1 METLRDSTVVITGGG
16 TGIGRATARAFAD
29 EGADVLVVG
38 RTAARLTETADDRP
52 TIRTLVADITAPD
65 ASERIVAAATA
76 RSGRIDVLVHNAG
89 IVRDAPLGAVD
100 PADVTE
106 MLATNLLAPVYLT
119 QAALPYLGAGSV
131 VLNVSTAIGQRGWP
145 LAGGT
150 LYAATKAA
158 LDTLTRSWAVQ
169 LAPRGIRV
177 NAVAP
182 GPVATP
188 IATHQGLDADQAVA
202 LAARLIAHVP
212 LGRIGRP
219 EEVAYWLVA
228 LARPDAGY
236 ATGVVLPVDGGA
248 LVG

>member
-1 METLRDSTVVITGGG
+1 MNDLHDKTVIITGGG
-16 TGIGRATARAFAD
+16 TGIGRAAAHAFAD

-38 RTAARLTETADDRP
+38 RTEGRLAETAAGRP
-52 TIRTLVADITAPD
+52 GIRTLVADITEAGAAD
-65 ASERIVAAATA
+65 RIVAAATA
-76 RSGRIDVLVHNAG
+76 SSGRVDVLVNNAG
-89 IVRDAPLGAVD
+89 IVRAAPLGAVD
-100 PADVTE
+100 PVAAED

-119 QAALPYLGAGSV
+119 QAALPYLPDGGV

-145 LAGGT
+145 LPDGT
-150 LYAATKAA
+150 LYTAAKAA
-158 LDTLTRSWAVQ
+158 LDALTRSWAVQ

-182 GPVATP
+182 GPIATP
-188 IATHQGLDADQAVA
+188 IAAHQGLDETQV
-202 LAARLIAHVP
+202 AARRDMLVGYVP
-212 LGRIGRP
+212 LRRIGRP

-228 LARPDAGY
+228 LARPAGGY